1 MMSTEK
7 TSLAQEKETLL
18 ITLYAKA
25 GESHLP
31 DSLLRDNFAAQAVSR
46 LDYDFA
52 KLKVTHDL
60 MIGVA
65 MRAHIFDG
73 WTRDFL
79 ARHPDASVLHLGC
92 GLDARVFRIDPPSSV
107 RWFEVDY
114 PEVIDL
120 HRRIYPARDN
130 CSLIGA
136 CVTDSDWLAAVPPEH
151 PTLIIAE
158 GLMPYLQK
166 DAVPR
171 LLAVLAEYFSHG
183 ELAFDAYNEFGLW
196 MLKYNPS
203 IQATGACLHWS
214 MEDPHDLEDMIPKL
228 TLLDDIKAYDPE
240 GYDPQQ
246 VARMS
251 WPARITIDI
260 FRGIPSLGK
269 MGRLLRYRF

>member
-1 MMSTEK
+1 MSTEK
-7 TSLAQEKETLL
+7 ISLTQEKETLL

-25 GESHLP
+25 GESCLP
-31 DSLLRDNFAAQAVSR
+31 DSLLRDHFAAQAVRR

-60 MIGVA
+60 MIGIA

-73 WTRDFL
+73 WTRAFL
-79 ARHPDASVLHLGC
+79 ARHPDATVLHLGC
-92 GLDARVFRIDPPSSV
+92 GLDARVFRIDPPQGV

-130 CSLIGA
+130 CTLIGA
-136 CVTDSDWLAAVPPEH
+136 CVTDADWLAAVPPEQ

-158 GLMPYLQK
+158 GLMPYLEK
-166 DAVPR
+166 DAAPQ

-183 ELAFDAYNEFGLW
+183 ELAFDAYSGLGLW

-203 IQATGACLHWS
+203 IQATGASVHWS
-214 MEDPHDLEDMIPKL
+214 FEDPHDLEIQIPKL
-228 TLLDDIKAYDPE
+228 KLLDDFLAYDPK
-240 GYDPQQ
+240 GYDPRQ

-260 FRGIPSLGK
+260 FRAIPSLGK